1 MKNIKGV
8 ICYGVAGLLSI
19 LNLAWFALDYMT
31 VKVTGFGSSGQSVYW
46 GLNHLADATG
56 DTKTSFVFAVV
67 TLVLS
72 CLLAVTCVLGLLNSL
87 GILKI
92 KCMAI
97 VNYVL
102 AGLTLVASLLAM
114 VFMVV
119 AIGDVPS
126 GAGYTTTVGTG
137 LILPFVF
144 AVVSLVAVI
153 VANLH
158 GKTKTAE

>member
-19 LNLAWFALDYMT
+19 LNLAWFALDYLT
-31 VKVTGFGSSGQSVYW
+31 VKVMGVTSGASVYE
-46 GLNHLADATG
+46 GLKHIGDAAG
-56 DTKTSFVFAVV
+56 NEKTSLIFAIV

-102 AGLTLVASLLAM
+102 AGLTVVTSLLAM
-114 VFMVV
+114 VMMIV
-119 AIGDVPS
+119 AIGDSNGTV
-126 GAGYTTTVGTG
+126 TVGTG

-144 AVVSLVAVI
+144 AVVALVGVV
-153 VANLH
+153 VANLR